1 MENRALGGLRGLEGR
16 AIYRLLIA
24 LILSCLALWAYGQPE
39 PAPLPTPAP
48 TATPTAEPTASP
60 VPASAAVATPQAKD
74 TVAKEVI
81 EEWTTIPQ
89 GTDAAAPEGTP
100 QEPGGAIGFSRY
112 VFERVGNSVLTTLVE
127 GPRDGQV
134 RVPVSYDQLGKLR
147 DDGGSISDLRMTP
160 EELAALVDQLDVVR
174 EATEKY
180 VDIEEAFADGYVQS
194 TEEVPNMGAHFVQ
207 PWRMLDGKFDPKRP
221 EILLYTSDDQGDWT
235 LVGTSFVLPINV
247 VGPDHPEAF
256 AGPLDNWHVHYELC
270 TGSDFNS
277 RSSTEQECREEG
289 GTWVPVY
296 GWDGPRLGLGGQSAR
311 RIQHVE
317 SERRACRSAVGCAA
331 GRNRWRRA
339 QRPHPEFR
347 IWHGDRQDRREPDVD
362 KCRRRRPHRH
372 GGFARQVGRR
382 IRLRLRCARGLIR
395 VEIRSARALPVHVH
409 PALIHVRHCN
419 CDPMTVDWGR

>member
-24 LILSCLALWAYGQPE
+24 LILSCLALWACGQPE

-180 VDIEEAFADGYVQS
+180 VDIEEAFADGYIQS

-296 GWDGPRLGLGGQSAR
+296 GWMIHAWVWVDNPLGVFNMWNPNVAPVAPPSDVRQGVTVGDELSVPIQNFEYGTATVRTGESLTWTNVDGVGHTVTEGSRGR
-311 RIQHVE
+311 
-317 SERRACRSAVGCAA
+317 SE
-331 GRNRWRRA
+331 
-339 QRPHPEFR
+339 
-347 IWHGDRQDRREPDVD
+347 
-362 KCRRRRPHRH
+362 
-372 GGFARQVGRR
+372 GGFDSGYVAPGGSFELKFDQPGRF
-382 IRLRLRCARGLIR
+382 LYTCTLHSFMSG
-395 VEIRSARALPVHVH
+395 
-409 PALIHVRHCN
+409 
-419 CDPMTVDWGR
+419 TVIVTQ